1 MESLG
6 TGTSPTLNVRVTA
19 VRKAQV
25 QRLAAIQGVLPA
37 DVVRDAVADYI
48 KRQMDADPIVR
59 SRMLSVARSTAE

>member
-25 QRLAAIQGVLPA
+25 QALAEKYGIKPA
-37 DVVRDAVADYI
+37 DVVRDAIADYI
-48 KRQMDADPIVR
+48 KHQMDAGPVVR
-59 SRMLSVARSTAE
+59 SMLLAVARSTSE